1 MSVILIFVVVVVFLL
16 PLVLIFIDS
25 NFLYLTFK
33 RLMKAGLCPPRNV
46 DKRLYFCRNCLRCL
60 VFFVHSIEVYSAR
73 SPAFSFFRVVWSS
86 RFESLCWSHSTEVL
100 VKGIPA
106 WTYNN
111 ALMSSVKGRKVTKNP
126 FDQNITAVRAEE
138 DSLMHARTTT
148 KTLSHTHTHDNK
160 HTRTHTHDYTHT
172 RFGSPATHQ
181 RNSVIHLHVIKL
193 YCFHPV
199 ELRDVF
205 EEPK

>member
-126 FDQNITAVRAEE
+126 FDQNITAVSCRRRF
-138 DSLMHARTTT
+138 SHARTTT
-148 KTLSHTHTHDNK
+148 N
-160 HTRTHTHDYTHT
+160 THTHDYTHT
-172 RFGSPATHQ
+172 HGLVSGYTPW
-181 RNSVIHLHVIKL
+181 NSVIHLHVIKL